1 MADDSKVIIGVE
13 ADTKQADKE
22 FDKLKKKMEQTS
34 SNIQGKMA
42 GSSGASYNAQ
52 GAMGGSH
59 ESNNTLQTPPNVDD
73 PNNWGK
79 TAGKLFTAEFISR
92 MSKQGVTLI
101 AQAMRSPLTGND
113 SADMFESVAGGGI
126 DGAVA
131 GAVAGGAFGAK
142 GGIYGAL
149 IGLVGGGVGGG
160 LTESKKIQ
168 NRKLQEMMNLQQ
180 IEMAYQ
186 QNKAFGKSGI
196 AENFIDKNLG
206 RTEKLNFYSEQIR
219 NLNHGKN
226 GIFNLYEQMKKLS
239 EEGEGESV
247 EYKRIQDL
255 YNKKMSARLN
265 FELKEFALKTEIPFK
280 KYEASEL
287 TDSFAKQGIE
297 IGNQVNVEDL
307 QQQQINVLQR
317 IRDMLQDIVTST
329 NKRGVESYQNEA
341 MAYRFNLNT

>member
-1 MADDSKVIIGVE
+1 MITSTITAD
-13 ADTKQADKE
+13 
-22 FDKLKKKMEQTS
+22 
-34 SNIQGKMA
+34 
-42 GSSGASYNAQ
+42 
-52 GAMGGSH
+52 
-59 ESNNTLQTPPNVDD
+59 
-73 PNNWGK
+73 
-79 TAGKLFTAEFISR
+79 
-92 MSKQGVTLI
+92 
-101 AQAMRSPLTGND
+101 RSPLRT
-113 SADMFESVAGGGI
+113 
-126 DGAVA
+126 
-131 GAVAGGAFGAK
+131 
-142 GGIYGAL
+142 
-149 IGLVGGGVGGG
+149 IGLQLKGWIC
-160 LTESKKIQ
+160 LPPSTPIPF
-168 NRKLQEMMNLQQ
+168 NLLFRQ
-180 IEMAYQ
+180 
-186 QNKAFGKSGI
+186 KAAVSLLRLHIASG
-196 AENFIDKNLG
+196 
-206 RTEKLNFYSEQIR
+206 
-219 NLNHGKN
+219 GKN

>member
-1 MADDSKVIIGVE
+1 MADDSRVVIGVE

-22 FDKLKKKMEQTS
+22 FDKLKKKMEQAS
-34 SNIQGKMA
+34 SSIQGKMA
-42 GSSGASYNAQ
+42 DSSGASYKAQ

-59 ESNNTLQTPPNVDD
+59 DGTNLQKPSNVDD

-113 SADMFESVAGGGI
+113 SANMFESVAGGGI

-131 GAVAGGAFGAK
+131 GAVAGSAFGAK
-142 GGIYGAL
+142 GGAIGAL
-149 IGLVGGGVGGG
+149 IGLVGGGLYGG
-160 LTESKKIQ
+160 LTQSIEIQ

-180 IEMAYQ
+180 SEMAYQ
-186 QNKAFGKSGI
+186 QNKAFGKAGI
-196 AENFIDKNLG
+196 AENFIDNNLG
-206 RTEKLNFYSEQIR
+206 RTEKLNFYSEQIYA
-219 NLNHGKN
+219 LNHGKN

-247 EYKRIQDL
+247 EYKRMQDL
-255 YNKKMSARLN
+255 YNKKMSTRLN
-265 FELKEFALKTEIPFK
+265 FELKEFALKSEIPFK

-287 TDSFAKQGIE
+287 TDSFAKQGIQ

-317 IRDMLQDIVTST
+317 IRDMLQDIITST
-329 NKRGVESYQNEA
+329 NKRGVDSYLNEA
-341 MAYRFNLNT
+341 YAYRFNLNT